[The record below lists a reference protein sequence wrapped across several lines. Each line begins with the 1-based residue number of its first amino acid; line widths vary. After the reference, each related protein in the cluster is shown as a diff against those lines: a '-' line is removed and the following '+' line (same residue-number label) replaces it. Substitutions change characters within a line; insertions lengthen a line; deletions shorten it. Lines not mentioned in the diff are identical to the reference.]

1 MSERHFTQAMD
12 VRAFVREDA
21 PGGLAQLKGMRL
33 TGEIPLREGVIND
46 ALRSRTPW
54 RDLMISVEDRNQIVL
69 RKGLFHV
76 TATLD
81 ETVDT
86 RHTPRIRLR
95 LASAVIAWTVGRLV
109 RLPYVTLD
117 GQIVT
122 IDLGAMPPVREWEP
136 VLRHLRRATL
146 TTTRGVLR
154 VQFEWFVDPASPRG

>member
-1 MSERHFTQAMD
+1 MD
-12 VRAFVREDA
+12 LRAFVREDA

-46 ALRSRTPW
+46 ALRSHTPW
-54 RDLMISVEDRNQIVL
+54 RDLMMSVEDRNQIVL

-86 RHTPRIRLR
+86 GHTPRIRLR

-109 RLPYVTLD
+109 RLPYLTVD

-122 IDLGAMPPVREWEP
+122 IDLGAMPPVLEWEP

-146 TTTRGVLR
+146 RTTRGMLQ
-154 VQFEWFVDPASPRG
+154 VQFDWSVD